1 VSRSHRPTFHNSR
14 YANAV
19 ARAFAPLR
27 IISSSPGELEP
38 VFQAMLENA
47 VRICAAKFG
56 TLNLCEGDEFR
67 IVAMHGVPPAVAK
80 KLQVGPRRSSP
91 NSALGRAA
99 RTKQTVH
106 IADVL
111 TERGFFETPPG
122 FPGPQLSML
131 AGARTLV
138 AVPMLKE
145 NELIG
150 AIVIYR
156 QQAQPFT
163 EKQIEL
169 VTNFANQ
176 AVIAIENVRLLN
188 ELRESLQQQTATSE
202 VLQVISSS
210 PGELQPVFGAMLENT
225 IRVCDSKFGTLYLRE
240 GNAFRV
246 VSMHGAPAAYATSRM
261 GTLRNPG
268 PGTGLGRVVQTKQ
281 VVHVADITAESAYR
295 ERDPMRVAAA
305 ELGAFEPFSACQCS
319 RRVS

>member
-1 VSRSHRPTFHNSR
+1 MKARRRKTTTVKRRKVPTAARPRSPSIADLQKQLDDRTRELAEAQQHLADAMERQTANSE
-14 YANAV
+14 V
-19 ARAFAPLR
+19 LR
-27 IISSSPGELEP
+27 VISSSPGELEP

-67 IVAMHGVPPAVAK
+67 IVAMYGVPPAVAE

-156 QQAQPFT
+156 QEVRPFT
-163 EKQIEL
+163 DKQIEL
-169 VTNFANQ
+169 VTNFAAQ
-176 AVIAIENVRLLN
+176 AVIAIENTRLLN
-188 ELRESLQQQTATSE
+188 ELRE
-202 VLQVISSS
+202 
-210 PGELQPVFGAMLENT
+210 F
-225 IRVCDSKFGTLYLRE
+225 F
-240 GNAFRV
+240 
-246 VSMHGAPAAYATSRM
+246 
-261 GTLRNPG
+261 
-268 PGTGLGRVVQTKQ
+268 
-281 VVHVADITAESAYR
+281 
-295 ERDPMRVAAA
+295 AAA
-305 ELGAFEPFSACQCS
+305 NCH
-319 RRVS
+319 R

>member
-1 VSRSHRPTFHNSR
+1 MGGVAMKTRRRKTTKPKHRKEPT
-14 YANAV
+14 A
-19 ARAFAPLR
+19 ARRRRASSTVNLQRQLDERTRELAEAQQYLADALERQTAISEVLR
-27 IISSSPGELEP
+27 VISSSPGELEP

-122 FPGPQLSML
+122 FPGPQLSTV

-169 VTNFANQ
+169 VTSFAAQ
-176 AVIAIENVRLLN
+176 AVIAIEDARLLK
-188 ELRESLQQQTATSE
+188 ELRQRTDELSEALEQQTATSE
-202 VLQVISSS
+202 VLKVISAHEATIEVPLWEWGLLDGGSVLVDDLMRDTRFAWR
-210 PGELQPVFGAMLENT
+210 GKLQR
-225 IRVCDSKFGTLYLRE
+225 IRLDPADLPFAIWRI
-240 GNAFRV
+240 
-246 VSMHGAPAAYATSRM
+246 APAR
-261 GTLRNPG
+261 GG
-268 PGTGLGRVVQTKQ
+268 
-281 VVHVADITAESAYR
+281 
-295 ERDPMRVAAA
+295 
-305 ELGAFEPFSACQCS
+305 
-319 RRVS
+319 

>member
-1 VSRSHRPTFHNSR
+1 MKTRRRKTTKVKRRKEPT
-14 YANAV
+14 A
-19 ARAFAPLR
+19 ARRRASSTVNLQRQLDERTRELAEAQQHLADALERQTAISEVLR
-27 IISSSPGELEP
+27 VISSSPGELEP

-131 AGARTLV
+131 ASARTLV

-156 QQAQPFT
+156 QQAQPFS

-169 VTNFANQ
+169 VTSFAAQ
-176 AVIAIENVRLLN
+176 AVIAIENARLFDKVKARTE
-188 ELRESLQQQTATSE
+188 ELSES
-202 VLQVISSS
+202 
-210 PGELQPVFGAMLENT
+210 P
-225 IRVCDSKFGTLYLRE
+225 
-240 GNAFRV
+240 
-246 VSMHGAPAAYATSRM
+246 PAADR
-261 GTLRNPG
+261 
-268 PGTGLGRVVQTKQ
+268 
-281 VVHVADITAESAYR
+281 H
-295 ERDPMRVAAA
+295 
-305 ELGAFEPFSACQCS
+305 
-319 RRVS
+319 RRRAQGHQPLDL